1 MKMNWPCAV
10 LGKANL
16 LQGKGRFAA
25 ILHIAL
31 HPASYLSCRVVVVQQ
46 VWGVKHLLPPS
57 NLTLEVKEKLF
68 IILGTQQPRHF
79 PEFLGCFC

>member
-1 MKMNWPCAV
+1 MHVKDNV
-10 LGKANL
+10 
-16 LQGKGRFAA
+16 
-25 ILHIAL
+25 HIHMFPFL
-31 HPASYLSCRVVVVQQ
+31 FPPASPS
-46 VWGVKHLLPPS
+46 LPAS